1 MVGTAEKMSA
11 FRSECAWYHGRITR
25 EQAIELLLQNG
36 RQEGLFLVRNKAG
49 TGDNFVLSLW
59 CANQALHFQIQCR
72 GGINYSID
80 DGPVFEGLD
89 SLIEYYMAQ
98 ADGLPIRLAQFC
110 RGSPPPVS
118 CRKRGVTT
126 PLHLACA
133 EGNYNLVSGLLRGGN
148 QSDINTRNEQGST
161 PLHEAALLGF
171 DEIVSLLLIHGADT
185 KCKNDEENTPLQVA
199 CVGGHPAVCA
209 TLVRK
214 GKAELQDR
222 SPLTGW
228 VALHVAA
235 LKGNSDCVRVLLEL
249 GAPLH
254 PRSAEGD
261 TPRDLALHYGHG
273 HIAELIDNYS
283 GQPPKTLPRM
293 WLHENLGR
301 KEAIT
306 LFQKWG
312 LVDGLFLV
320 RLSTRD
326 RGYYVLSVVVS
337 AQIYHYLIQSRS
349 DRWFYIDDGP
359 LFETLP
365 HVIDYYSRCADGL
378 PVLLKM
384 AVPPDGNPPVTI
396 QNIPLPPGRM
406 RSGMLPATPS
416 LSSAVSTPALISTAR
431 SQSTRNLLQRAESAE
446 FLDGDSPRKPP
457 PLLSRSVSEHGSRV
471 PAMHDGENFTK
482 QDDGHPLPPPPTNP
496 PPRGQRR
503 PPPPLPPNSPTKPT
517 PPTAPSSAKPNNQI
531 PSQGNTTQSQQT
543 LITRQSLELG
553 AELGQGEFGSVL
565 KGVWTDPK
573 GNKVPVALKTLHPE
587 KIAHGEQEFLRE
599 ARIMSG
605 LDHPCI
611 VQLIGVCLGPPLI
624 LVQELVQMGALLDFL
639 IDHQS
644 EISQRDLKLWAAQ
657 IAWGMMYL
665 EKKRFVHRDLATRN
679 ILMSTK
685 QQVKISDF
693 GLSRAVGSGSDYYKA
708 SQGGRWPVKWYAP
721 ESINFGMFSH
731 QSDVWSYGV
740 TLWEMYSFG
749 QLPYGEMSGG
759 EVIRMLEEDNK
770 RLERPEACPEHTYS
784 LMLKCWDLKPEKRP
798 TFQELHNIF
807 STNPFYADVKLPIKD
822 KGAS

>member
-1 MVGTAEKMSA
+1 MSA
-11 FRSECAWYHGRITR
+11 TLNDCTWYHGRITR
-25 EQAIELLLQNG
+25 EQAIEILLQNG

-49 TGDNFVLSLW
+49 AEDSFVLSLW
-59 CANQALHFQIQCR
+59 HVNQALHFQIQCR
-72 GGINYSID
+72 GGIYYSID
-80 DGPVFEGLD
+80 DGPMFEGLD
-89 SLIEYYMAQ
+89 SLIEYYREQ
-98 ADGLPIRLAQFC
+98 ADGLPIRLSQFC
-110 RGSPPPVS
+110 KGNPPPTS
-118 CRKRGVTT
+118 CRKHGVTT

-133 EGNYNLVSGLLRGGN
+133 EGNFNLVSGLLTGQN
-148 QSDINTRNEQGST
+148 LSDVITRNEQGVT
-161 PLHEAALLGF
+161 PLHEAACRGF
-171 DEIVSLLLIHGADT
+171 EDIVSLLLKHGADT
-185 KCKNDEENTPLQVA
+185 KCKDYSGNTPLQAA
-199 CVGGHPAVCA
+199 CIGGHALVCSS
-209 TLVRK
+209 LVRK
-214 GKAELQDR
+214 GKADIQDR
-222 SPLTGW
+222 SPVTGY
-228 VALHVAA
+228 VALHIAA
-235 LKGNSDCVRVLLEL
+235 LRGHADCLKVLLEL
-249 GAPLH
+249 GAPSH
-254 PRSAEGD
+254 PRSSEGD
-261 TPRDLALHYGHG
+261 TPRDLALRYGHG
-273 HIAELIDNYS
+273 HIAEIIDNYPV
-283 GQPPKTLPRM
+283 QPPKTLPRM

-301 KEAIT
+301 KETIT

-326 RGYYVLSVVVS
+326 HGYYVLSVAVNT
-337 AQIYHYLIQSRS
+337 QIYHYQIRSRS

-365 HVIDYYSRCADGL
+365 HVIDHYSRCADGL

-384 AVPPDGNPPVTI
+384 ALPPDGNPPVVV
-396 QNIPLPPGRM
+396 QNIPAPPTRK
-406 RSGMLPATPS
+406 RPPL
-416 LSSAVSTPALISTAR
+416 TPALSTPVLNTPSGR
-431 SQSTRNLLQRAESAE
+431 VLPGRNPLQRAGSAE
-446 FLDGDSPRKPP
+446 TLDTDKSSQRKATPP
-457 PLLSRSVSEHGSRV
+457 ALKRSISEHNSHV
-471 PAMHDGENFTK
+471 PGIHDGENFSK
-482 QDDGHPLPPPPTNP
+482 LEDRHPLPPPPTNP

-503 PPPPLPPNSPTKPT
+503 PPPPLPPNPPSPTRPSL
-517 PPTAPSSAKPNNQI
+517 PNPPSSAKSNVPI
-531 PSQGNTTQSQQT
+531 PAQAPMQSQQT
-543 LITRQSLELG
+543 LIVSQSLELG

-565 KGVWTDPK
+565 KGIWTDPK
-573 GNKVPVALKTLHPE
+573 GNKVSVALKTLHPE

-611 VQLIGVCLGPPLI
+611 VRLIGVCLGPPLI

-721 ESINFGMFSH
+721 ESINFGTFSH

-759 EVIRMLEEDNK
+759 EVIRMLEEDKK
-770 RLERPEACPEHTYS
+770 RLDRPEACPEHTYS
-784 LMLKCWDLKPEKRP
+784 LMLQCWDLKPEMRP
-798 TFQELHNIF
+798 TFAELHNVF

-822 KGAS
+822 KVAS

>member
-1 MVGTAEKMSA
+1 MSA
-11 FRSECAWYHGRITR
+11 SLNDASWYHGRITR
-25 EQAIELLLQNG
+25 DQAIDILLQRG
-36 RQEGLFLVRNKAG
+36 RQEGLFLVRKKAG
-49 TGDNFVLSLW
+49 GSEDNFVLSLW
-59 CANQALHFQIQCR
+59 HGNQALHFQIQCR

-80 DGPVFEGLD
+80 DGPIFEGLD
-89 SLIEYYMAQ
+89 SLIEYYRDQ
-98 ADGLPIRLAQFC
+98 ADGLPIRLTQFC
-110 RGSPPPVS
+110 QGNPPPPS
-118 CRKRGVTT
+118 CRKHGVTT

-133 EGNYNLVSGLLRGGN
+133 EGNFKLVSGLLTGQN
-148 QSDINTRNEQGST
+148 QSDITTRDEHGVT
-161 PLHEAALLGF
+161 PLHEAALRG
-171 DEIVSLLLIHGADT
+171 DEDIVSILLKHGADT
-185 KCKNDEENTPLQVA
+185 KSKDDDGNTPLQVA
-199 CVGGHPAVCA
+199 CHGGFATVCS
-209 TLVRK
+209 TLIRD
-214 GKAELQDR
+214 GKADVQDR
-222 SPLTGW
+222 SPITGF
-228 VALHVAA
+228 VALHIAA
-235 LKGNSDCVRVLLEL
+235 LKGFDDCLKVLLEL

-254 PRSAEGD
+254 PRSLEGD
-261 TPRDLALHYGHG
+261 TPRDLAIKYGHT
-273 HIAELIDNYS
+273 HIAEIIDNYPVQS
-283 GQPPKTLPRM
+283 PKTLPRM

-301 KEAIT
+301 QEAIA
-306 LFQKWG
+306 LFKKFG

-326 RGYYVLSVVVS
+326 HGYYVLSVAVNT
-337 AQIYHYLIQSRS
+337 QIYHYQIRSRS

-365 HVIDYYSRCADGL
+365 HVIDHYSRCADGL

-384 AVPPDGNPPVTI
+384 ALPPDGNPPIDIQKIPIPPVRKRSHLTPAVSSPALNTTSGRTI
-396 QNIPLPPGRM
+396 PGRN
-406 RSGMLPATPS
+406 P
-416 LSSAVSTPALISTAR
+416 
-431 SQSTRNLLQRAESAE
+431 LQRAGSAE
-446 FLDGDSPRKPP
+446 TLDVDHSSQRRPAIKLQRSISDANSN
-457 PLLSRSVSEHGSRV
+457 PLGN
-471 PAMHDGENFTK
+471 HDGENSSKTE
-482 QDDGHPLPPPPTNP
+482 GRPLLPLPTKP
-496 PPRGQRR
+496 PPRGIRR
-503 PPPPLPPNSPTKPT
+503 PPPPLPQNSNPISP
-517 PPTAPSSAKPNNQI
+517 AKPRV
-531 PSQGNTTQSQQT
+531 PVPYSSTKVVTSQGPMQST
-543 LITRQSLELG
+543 LIMKQSLELG

-565 KGVWTDPK
+565 KGIWTDPK

-611 VQLIGVCLGPPLI
+611 VRLIGVCLGPPLI

-693 GLSRAVGSGSDYYKA
+693 GLSRATGSGSDYYKA

-721 ESINFGMFSH
+721 ESINFGTFSH

-749 QLPYGEMSGG
+749 QLPYGETSGG
-759 EVIRMLEEDNK
+759 EVIRMLEEDHK
-770 RLERPEACPEHTYS
+770 RLERPDACPEQTYS
-784 LMLKCWDLKPEKRP
+784 LMLQCWDLKPEKRP
-798 TFQELHNIF
+798 TFAALHNIF
-807 STNPFYADVKLPIKD
+807 STNPFYADVKLPLKD
-822 KGAS
+822 KSTS

>member
-1 MVGTAEKMSA
+1 MSA
-11 FRSECAWYHGRITR
+11 TLNDCSWYHGRITR
-25 EQAIELLLQNG
+25 EQAIDILFQNG

-49 TGDNFVLSLW
+49 AEDNFVLSLW
-59 CANQALHFQIQCR
+59 HVNQALHFQIQCR
-72 GGINYSID
+72 GGIYYSID
-80 DGPVFEGLD
+80 DGPIFEGLD
-89 SLIEYYMAQ
+89 TLIEYYTEQ
-98 ADGLPIRLAQFC
+98 ADGLPIRLSQFC
-110 RGSPPPVS
+110 KGNPPPTS
-118 CRKRGVTT
+118 CRKHGVTT

-133 EGNYNLVSGLLRGGN
+133 EGNLNLVSGLLTGGN
-148 QSDINTRNEQGST
+148 QSDVSTRNEQGVT
-161 PLHEAALLGF
+161 PLHEAAFRGYQ
-171 DEIVSLLLIHGADT
+171 DIVLLLLKHGADT
-185 KCKNDEENTPLQVA
+185 KCKDDSGNTPLQAA
-199 CVGGHPAVCA
+199 CEGGHAAVCSS
-209 TLVRK
+209 LVRK
-214 GKAELQDR
+214 GQADLQDR
-222 SPLTGW
+222 SPVTGF
-228 VALHVAA
+228 VALHIAA
-235 LKGNSDCVRVLLEL
+235 LRAHVECLRILLEL

-254 PRSAEGD
+254 PRSLEGD
-261 TPRDLALHYGHG
+261 TPRDLALRYGHM
-273 HIAELIDNYS
+273 HIAEIIDNYPVQS
-283 GQPPKTLPRM
+283 PKTLPRM
-293 WLHENLGR
+293 WLHENLDR
-301 KEAIT
+301 KETIN

-326 RGYYVLSVVVS
+326 HGYYVLSVVVNT
-337 AQIYHYLIQSRS
+337 QIYHYQIRSRS

-365 HVIDYYSRCADGL
+365 HVIDHYSRCADGL

-384 AVPPDGNPPVTI
+384 ALPPDGNPPVVI
-396 QNIPLPPGRM
+396 QNIPAPPMRKRPPLTPAISSPALNTLLARIVPGRNPLQ
-406 RSGMLPATPS
+406 RSGSAETLNTDQNPSRKATPP
-416 LSSAVSTPALISTAR
+416 AVKRSISEQNSHAPAV
-431 SQSTRNLLQRAESAE
+431 N
-446 FLDGDSPRKPP
+446 
-457 PLLSRSVSEHGSRV
+457 
-471 PAMHDGENFTK
+471 DGENFSK
-482 QDDGHPLPPPPTNP
+482 LEDRHPRPPPPPNP

-503 PPPPLPPNSPTKPT
+503 PPPPLPPNPTSPTSPIRPVQPN
-517 PPTAPSSAKPNNQI
+517 PPGSAKPNSPVQ
-531 PSQGNTTQSQQT
+531 SQAPMQSQQT

-565 KGVWTDPK
+565 KGVWRDPK

-611 VQLIGVCLGPPLI
+611 VRLIGVCLGPPLI
-624 LVQELVQMGALLDFL
+624 LVQELVQMGALLDLL

-721 ESINFGMFSH
+721 ESINFGTFSH

-784 LMLKCWDLKPEKRP
+784 LMLQCWDLKPEKRP
-798 TFQELHNIF
+798 TFAELHNVF
-807 STNPFYADVKLPIKD
+807 STNPFYADVKLPIK
-822 KGAS
+822 G

>member
-1 MVGTAEKMSA
+1 MSA
-11 FRSECAWYHGRITR
+11 YSFDCNWYHGRITR
-25 EQAIELLLQNG
+25 EQAIDILLENG
-36 RQEGLFLVRNKAG
+36 RQEGLFLVRDKAG
-49 TGDNFVLSLW
+49 SNNFVLSLW
-59 CANQALHFQIQCR
+59 HANQALHFQIQCR
-72 GGINYSID
+72 GGMYYSID
-80 DGPVFEGLD
+80 DGPIFEGLD
-89 SLIEYYMAQ
+89 SLIEYYIDQ
-98 ADGLPIRLAQFC
+98 ADGLPIRLGPYC
-110 RGSPPPVS
+110 IGNTPPSS
-118 CRKRGVTT
+118 CRKHGVTT

-133 EGNYNLVSGLLRGGN
+133 EGNYNLVSGLLSGGN
-148 QSDINTRNEQGST
+148 QSDLNTKNEQGST
-161 PLHEAALLGF
+161 PLHEAAFRGYE
-171 DEIVSLLLIHGADT
+171 DIVCLLLKHGADT
-185 KCKNDEENTPLQVA
+185 KQRDCEGSTPLQVA
-199 CVGGHPAVCA
+199 CVGGFPSVCSC
-209 TLVRK
+209 LVRK
-214 GKAELQDR
+214 GKADLQER

-228 VALHVAA
+228 VALHIAA
-235 LKGNSDCVRVLLEL
+235 LKGHAECVEVLLEL

-254 PRSAEGD
+254 PRSTEGD
-261 TPRDLALHYGHG
+261 TPRDLALHCGHL

-283 GQPPKTLPRM
+283 VQPPKTLPRM

-301 KEAIT
+301 KDAIA

-326 RGYYVLSVVVS
+326 HGYYVLSVVVNS
-337 AQIYHYLIQSRS
+337 QIFHYQIQSRS

-365 HVIDYYSRCADGL
+365 HVIDHYSRCADGL

-384 AVPPDGNPPVTI
+384 AVPPDGNPPVTV
-396 QNIPLPPGRM
+396 QNIPVPPARKRTGLLPAKLSMTPAHSTILSSSPGRSQPG
-406 RSGMLPATPS
+406 RIPIPRAQS
-416 LSSAVSTPALISTAR
+416 VEALDT
-431 SQSTRNLLQRAESAE
+431 T
-446 FLDGDSPRKPP
+446 DSPRRLS
-457 PLLSRSVSEHGSRV
+457 PLLKRTVSEHGSQV
-471 PAMHDGENFTK
+471 LAIHDGENFSK
-482 QDDGHPLPPPPTNP
+482 LADRQPLPPPPTNP

-503 PPPPLPPNSPTKPT
+503 PPPPLPPPSPTKPALL
-517 PPTAPSSAKPNNQI
+517 PQKPSNSTLPH
-531 PSQGNTTQSQQT
+531 GNPLQSRQT
-543 LITRQSLELG
+543 LITRESLELG
-553 AELGQGEFGSVL
+553 PELGQGEFGSVL

-573 GNKVPVALKTLHPE
+573 GDKVPVAMKTLHPE

-611 VQLIGVCLGPPLI
+611 VRLIGVCLGPPLI

-644 EISQRDLKLWAAQ
+644 DISQRDLKLWAAQ

-693 GLSRAVGSGSDYYKA
+693 GLSRATGSGSDYYKA

-721 ESINFGMFSH
+721 ESINFGTFSH

-759 EVIRMLEEDNK
+759 EVIRMLEEENK
-770 RLERPEACPEHTYS
+770 RLERPEACPDHTYS
-784 LMLKCWDLKPEKRP
+784 LMLQCWDLKPEKRP
-798 TFQELHNIF
+798 TFAQLHNIF
-807 STNPFYADVKLPIKD
+807 STNPLYADVKLPL